1 MIPFKKN
8 PFALAAWLIVFC
20 LGSVILY
27 FGKTLFIPL
36 SYGLLSAI
44 VLYPFCQW
52 LEKKGWR
59 RSMAISAAISI
70 IIILF
75 VVLLLLLL
83 LEINSF
89 RKDIPVLAVKLK
101 PAVAQFQIWMEA
113 NLGITTDFQNDWW
126 NNATHKLA
134 DNSGTLISNTF
145 IATSGTIFTLF
156 MSPVFAVLFLYNRT
170 VFISFLQK
178 IAGEKYAAALQSIL
192 RQTTHTYFNFIK
204 GMSQVYLIVGLLNTA
219 GLLALGI
226 KHALLFGMLTAVM
239 TIIPYAGIII
249 SSLLPIS
256 VAWISKDSVWYPIGV
271 IAVFVF
277 VQYLEANI
285 IFPKVVAAQ
294 LNLSTWTT
302 LVVILAGGIL
312 WGLSG
317 MVLFIPFAGMLKLV
331 LDHLDKDAALNIL
344 LSR

>member
-1 MIPFKKN
+1 MLSLKKY
-8 PFALAAWLIVFC
+8 PEILSAWLLIVC
-20 LGSVILY
+20 LGGFILH

-36 SYGLLSAI
+36 SYGLLTAI

-52 LEKKGWR
+52 LEYRKWK
-59 RSMAISAAISI
+59 RSLAISAAMGIVVV
-70 IIILF
+70 LF
-75 VVLLLLLL
+75 TALLLLLL

-89 RKDIPVLAVKLK
+89 RKDIPLLQAKLK
-101 PAVAQFQIWMEA
+101 PAVGQLQYWMA
-113 NLGITTDFQNDWW
+113 TQLGITIDFQNSWW
-126 NNATHKLA
+126 TNTTHKLA
-134 DNSGTLISNTF
+134 DSSGTILSNTF
-145 IATSGTIFTLF
+145 MATSGTLFTLF
-156 MSPVFAVLFLYNRT
+156 LSPVFAVLFLYNRS
-170 VFISFLQK
+170 VFVQFLQK
-178 IAGEKYAAALQSIL
+178 IAGEKYQQPLRAILQ
-192 RQTTHTYFNFIK
+192 QTTHTYFNFIK

-226 KHALLFGMLTAVM
+226 KHAFLFGMLTAVM

-249 SSLLPIS
+249 SALLPIS
-256 VAWISKDSVWYPIGV
+256 MAWISKDSIWYPIGV
-271 IAVFVF
+271 IAVFAF

-302 LVVILAGGIL
+302 LVVIIGGGLL

-331 LDHLDKDAALNIL
+331 LDHLDKESALNTL

>member
-1 MIPFKKN
+1 MLPLKRN
-8 PFALAAWLIVFC
+8 AETLAAWLLIVC
-20 LGSVILY
+20 LGGFILS

-44 VLYPFCQW
+44 VLYPFCRW
-52 LEKKGWR
+52 LENRGWR
-59 RSMAISAAISI
+59 RSVAITAAISI
-70 IIILF
+70 IIFLF
-75 VVLLLLLL
+75 AVLLLLLL

-89 RKDIPVLAVKLK
+89 RKDIPLLQAKLK
-101 PAVAQFQIWMEA
+101 PALAQLQLWMA
-113 NLGITTDFQNDWW
+113 SNLGIAIDFQNNWW
-126 NNATHKLA
+126 SNTTHKLA
-134 DNSGTLISNTF
+134 DNSGAILSNTF
-145 IATSGTIFTLF
+145 MATSSTLFILF
-156 MSPVFAVLFLYNRT
+156 MSPVFAVLFLYNRSA
-170 VFISFLQK
+170 FIRFLQK
-178 IAGEKYAAALQSIL
+178 LAGDHYKVQLQAIL

-226 KHALLFGMLTAVM
+226 KHAFLFGMLTAVM

-249 SSLLPIS
+249 SALLPIS
-256 VAWISKDSVWYPIGV
+256 MAWITKDSIWYPVGV
-271 IAVFVF
+271 IAVFAF

-302 LVVILAGGIL
+302 LVVIIAGGLL

-331 LDHLDKDAALNIL
+331 LDHLDKDSALNIL